1 MEKQCMY
8 IHWVLHKM
16 GGKEVVQQASFLGLS
31 LEEIVLLASCLS
43 SQKLCVYVCLCVCV
57 CVCVY
62 VCEMQTVTQKT
73 LLYTFIFSLNNVSW
87 VQFHSSPHKSA

>member
-1 MEKQCMY
+1 MY

-16 GGKEVVQQASFLGLS
+16 GGKEVFQQASFLGLS

-57 CVCVY
+57 CVC
-62 VCEMQTVTQKT
+62 EMQTVTQKT

>member
-1 MEKQCMY
+1 MY

-16 GGKEVVQQASFLGLS
+16 GGKEVFQQASFLGLS

-57 CVCVY
+57 CV
-62 VCEMQTVTQKT
+62 
-73 LLYTFIFSLNNVSW
+73 L
-87 VQFHSSPHKSA
+87 